1 LLMRAQGTESK
12 NSGETKEKISLRV
25 KAAEKGFFHIASKS
39 SYGHENQYT
48 KRFCPEVQSELCI
61 ALNQQNIR

>member
-1 LLMRAQGTESK
+1 MRAQGTESK
-12 NSGETKEKISLRV
+12 NPGETKEKISLRV

-48 KRFCPEVQSELCI
+48 KR
-61 ALNQQNIR
+61 LNAYKKGEQENGLSL